1 MVNGQKIR
9 DLMLS
14 KGIDGMDMA
23 ERVGIS
29 GQMMSFI
36 IRGLREP
43 NVTTLARIAHELG
56 VTVDDLL
63 KKDVV

>member
-56 VTVDDLL
+56 VTVDDLI
-63 KKDVV
+63 KKEVV

>member
-63 KKDVV
+63 KKEVV